1 MVEIP
6 DNFSRINELDI
17 EPAVLLLSRNR
28 FPAETVLLA
37 SIAVSLRKMAVC
49 VCANNAPGNSGNN
62 PGQGNGPP
70 DNPGGGHGGG
80 GGGNPH
86 D

>member
-6 DNFSRINELDI
+6 ENLSRINELDI
-17 EPAVLLLSRNR
+17 EPAVLLLTRNR

-37 SIAVSLRKMAVC
+37 SIAISLRKMAVC
-49 VCANNAPGNSGNN
+49 VCANNAPG
-62 PGQGNGPP
+62 QGNGPP
-70 DNPGGGHGGG
+70 DNPGGGGGHGG